1 MKLPSKPESYFWA
14 ILAMVMLLTACAM
27 NNSEDDIWSWGNY
40 PELGTGPAEFTVVP
54 LEAGTF
60 DKINPMGHMNL
71 PQHPIPTGAGGFSF
85 SSNGYSQPVKAPADG
100 LITAIRFTH
109 VYGPDN
115 ITSFPDYAVRIYH
128 TNTFLTW
135 YDHLSAID
143 AAILA
148 KTGELKEGWTKT
160 YVKVKAGDVF
170 GKTAASPEQVVGLGM
185 YAYDKEKTLDFIN
198 PQRYGPFGAHTVFA
212 FDYFRQDI
220 KDQLFS
226 YIKRTAEPRGGKIDF
241 DMAGTLSGNW
251 IVEGSDVISS
261 PDPWNYFLAFVYD
274 MYYPES
280 KRISIGVELGTTI
293 GKIYGIL
300 TQPVEGPEY
309 TEVTIASGPVVYKLA
324 DAVEGQNSVP
334 STSDIKYTLLAQ
346 VVEENKI
353 KVELFDG
360 NIDSPSFTGSEIT
373 YTR

>member
-1 MKLPSKPESYFWA
+1 MRLPSKPESLFWA
-14 ILAMVMLLTACAM
+14 ILAMVMLLTACTM
-27 NNSEDDIWSWGNY
+27 NNNGDDIWTWGNY
-40 PELGTGPAEFTVVP
+40 PELETGPVEFKVVP
-54 LEAGTF
+54 LEDGTF
-60 DKINPMGHMNL
+60 NEITPMGHMNL
-71 PQHPIPTGAGGFSF
+71 PQHPIPTSAGGFSF

-100 LITAIRFTH
+100 VITAIRYTH
-109 VYGPDN
+109 VYSPDG
-115 ITSFPDYAVRIYH
+115 TKSFPDYAVRIYH
-128 TNTFLTW
+128 TNTFMTW

-143 AAILA
+143 EAILA
-148 KTGELKEGWTKT
+148 KTGTLAEGWTKA
-160 YVKVKAGDVF
+160 YVPVKAGDVF

-198 PQRYGPFGAHTVFA
+198 PEKYGPFGAHAVFA
-212 FDYFRQDI
+212 FDYFRDDI
-220 KDQLFS
+220 KTQLFA

-241 DMAGTLSGNW
+241 DVAGTLSGNW

-261 PDPWNYFLAFVYD
+261 PDPWNYWLAFVYD

-280 KRISIGVELGTTI
+280 RRISIGGELGKTI
-293 GKIYGIL
+293 NKSNGIL
-300 TQPVEGPEY
+300 TQPVEGPAY
-309 TEVTIASGPVVYKLA
+309 KAATTGSDPVVYKLA
-324 DAVEGQNSVP
+324 DAIEGMNSVP

-360 NIDSPSFTGSEIT
+360 NIDSPSFTGSEII